1 MVEEAR
7 RQVVRSV
14 NSSMVSLYW
23 LIGHRVVESEQSGNL
38 RAGYGEALIGKLSN
52 DLTARYGRGFSTRNL
67 WHMRSFYLAWP
78 HSDLCPNGRA
88 MAAKMKDGQ
97 IMQTVSAKLTM
108 SRIAPRF
115 PLPWSA
121 YIRLLAVNNSHARN
135 FYETEAIRGGWSV
148 RQLGSQIHSKFYER
162 TALSRNSCCRTPP
175 VHPRWNRRR
184 GRWERWRDTDR
195 W

>member
-14 NSSMVSLYW
+14 NASMVSLYW
-23 LIGHRVVESEQSGNL
+23 LIGHRVVESEQSGSI

-78 HSDLCPNGRA
+78 HSDLCPNDHD
-88 MAAKMKDGQ
+88 MAVKMKDSQ
-97 IMQTVSAKLTM
+97 ILQTVSAELTM

-121 YIRLLAVNNSHARN
+121 YIRLPAVNSAR
-135 FYETEAIRGGWSV
+135 AGD
-148 RQLGSQIHSKFYER
+148 H
-162 TALSRNSCCRTPP
+162 
-175 VHPRWNRRR
+175 
-184 GRWERWRDTDR
+184 GR
-195 W
+195 